1 MDKKIA
7 VIIGST
13 RPGRIGENISKWVI
27 SKMPQAGAT
36 YELIDLAQVNL
47 PMFNEPM
54 PPMMGQYQFDYT
66 KDWSAKISGYDCVVI
81 VSPEYNAGYPAVLK
95 NAIDY
100 LCNEWKEKPVS
111 IVSYGYT
118 GGASAN
124 NQLKEVFVRLNS
136 KVTATLPTLF
146 FSDGIFGADYQITDI
161 DTAFAKNI
169 EDIAKAGAELLAL

>member
-1 MDKKIA
+1 MNKKIA
-7 VIIGST
+7 VIMGST
-13 RPGRIGENISKWVI
+13 RPGRINENVSKWVI
-27 SKMPQAGAT
+27 SKMPSDGAE
-36 YELIDLAQVNL
+36 YELIDLAEVNL

-54 PPMMGQYQFDYT
+54 PPMMGQYQFEYT
-66 KDWSAKISGYDCVVI
+66 KQWSTKISEFDGFVF

-100 LCNEWKEKPVS
+100 LCNEWADKPVTV
-111 IVSYGYT
+111 VSYGYT

-124 NQLKEVFVRLNS
+124 NQLKEVLERLKM
-136 KVTATLPTLF
+136 KVTATLPTMY
-146 FSDGIFGADYQITDI
+146 FSEGIFGANYQITDM

>member
-1 MDKKIA
+1 MNKKIA

-13 RPGRIGENISKWVI
+13 RPGRIAENISKWVV
-27 SKMPQAGAT
+27 SKLPQDGAT
-36 YELIDLAQVNL
+36 YEMIDLNDINL

-66 KDWSAKISGYDCVVI
+66 KNWSAKISGYDGVMV

-100 LCNEWKEKPVS
+100 LCNEWKEKPVA
-111 IVSYGYT
+111 IVTYGYT

-124 NQLKEVFVRLNS
+124 NQLKEVFVRLNARL
-136 KVTATLPTLF
+136 TNTLPTLY
-146 FSDGIFGADYQITDI
+146 FSDGIFGEDYQITDL
-161 DTAFAKNI
+161 DTAFGKHI
-169 EDIAKAGAELLAL
+169 EDITKSGEELLA